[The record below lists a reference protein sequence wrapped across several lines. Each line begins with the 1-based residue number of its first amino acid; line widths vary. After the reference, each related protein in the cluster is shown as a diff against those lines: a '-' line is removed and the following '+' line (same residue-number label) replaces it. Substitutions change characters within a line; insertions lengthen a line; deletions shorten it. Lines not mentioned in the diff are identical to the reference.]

1 MRLFVAV
8 IAAVLTMGAVV
19 HADTP
24 VVIPVFPNLKLT
36 ASQKHDRVKE
46 NPWAGV
52 GQVVYGPVR
61 WPTLTEFMPK
71 AAKRNG
77 CAMIICPGGAYI
89 FESMSSEGNRE
100 ARYFSRLGVSC
111 FVLKYRIP
119 EGKLPPGGVPLPLL
133 DVRRAV
139 QIVRAHAK
147 QWHIDPHR
155 VGVMGFSAGG
165 SVASLA
171 GVHWLPGDPEAKN
184 PLNHFST
191 RPDFLV
197 LGYPL
202 ISLLP
207 IGKQHDAFLLLGR
220 HSPMDVQKYFS
231 SQLNVNAL
239 TPPALIFYAKNDKI
253 VPHEN
258 EKSFYRALRRN
269 NIAAKLIVFRK
280 GGHGFGM
287 GIKGTDSTQWPKDC
301 ANWLEK
307 MGFFGRHSERK

>member
-1 MRLFVAV
+1 MRHFFAMVVIVLFSVS
-8 IAAVLTMGAVV
+8 IARANGR
-19 HADTP
+19 
-24 VVIPVFPNLKLT
+24 VVIPVFPHLRLT
-36 ASQKHDRVKE
+36 AAQKRDKVKD

-61 WPTLTEFMPK
+61 WPTLTEFSPL
-71 AAKRNG
+71 AAKANG

-89 FESMSSEGNRE
+89 FESMSSEGYRE
-100 ARYFSRLGVSC
+100 ARYFSQRGVRC

-119 EGKLPPGGVPLPLL
+119 ETGLPPSGVPMPLL

-139 QIVRAHAK
+139 QILRSNAK
-147 QWHIDPHR
+147 RWHIDPHR
-155 VGVMGFSAGG
+155 IGIMGFSAGG

-171 GVHWLPGDPEAKN
+171 GVHWLPGNPEAKN
-184 PLNHFST
+184 PLDRFSS
-191 RPDFLV
+191 RPDFLI

-239 TPPALIFYAKNDKI
+239 TPPSFIFYARNDKI

-258 EKSFYRALRRN
+258 EKSFYSALRRN
-269 NIAAKLIVFRK
+269 GVAAKMIVFQK

-287 GIKGTDSTQWPKDC
+287 GVKGTDSTQWPKDC
-301 ANWLEK
+301 VRWMDK
-307 MGFFGRHSERK
+307 MGLLR